1 MTLPCTGLMEN
12 ADIKQMRFLSSRSL
26 PSKGNQTWKQSMRQ
40 MFQRRLEQN
49 VVGVNVWG
57 RLTLMETFGP
67 SLMKEVE
74 FKLPLIGWAG
84 IYKVLKQMRRD
95 SAWETQLERC
105 SGT

>member
-1 MTLPCTGLMEN
+1 MCGG
-12 ADIKQMRFLSSRSL
+12 DSL
-26 PSKGNQTWKQSMRQ
+26 DGD
-40 MFQRRLEQN
+40 
-49 VVGVNVWG
+49 
-57 RLTLMETFGP
+57 FGP